1 MNPTIVNALSAMA
14 ILATPILF
22 AAAGGDI
29 GIKNLLG
36 YTAPPIMV
44 WGPDFH
50 KLGLQ

>member
-14 ILATPILF
+14 ILATPVLF

-29 GIKNLLG
+29 GIKDELG
-36 YTAPPIMV
+36 YTAPRIMV
-44 WGPDFH
+44 SAADFH